1 MQPLL
6 LTLGLGLV
14 AVLRAQD
21 PTGLVL
27 EAPDVRL
34 GQGGWPGGGE
44 GLGPGEGG
52 QGPVDG
58 AETPARRSRGALQT
72 EQEEGAPLPPDVWVL
87 MPSARPQVTGTWY
100 VKAMVDSKGVPVE
113 KRPKTVSPV
122 TVTALDGGNLETSFT
137 FMKGDQCHEV
147 EILLEKTEE
156 PGKYTARAF
165 GGKKLVY
172 IEKLPV
178 KDHFVFYSKDQAGKK
193 KFRVGKLL
201 GRNPDVNSEAL
212 EEFKKSSQR
221 RGFQLE
227 NIVTPVQTGKGG
239 SAGRVPSGSPSGRD
253 RGSTGDQGCGFHCW
267 RL

>member
-58 AETPARRSRGALQT
+58 AETPALRSRGALQT
-72 EQEEGAPLPPDVWVL
+72 EEEEGAPLPPALGGSRPQGVSRPPGDVWVL

-137 FMKGDQCHEV
+137 FMKDDQCHEV
-147 EILLEKTEE
+147 EMLLEKTEE

-193 KFRVGKLL
+193 NFHVGKLL

-227 NIVTPVQTGKGG
+227 NIVTPVQTENCT
-239 SAGRVPSGSPSGRD
+239 PE
-253 RGSTGDQGCGFHCW
+253 TE
-267 RL
+267 